1 MSATDDAGVAS
12 AVERGPDDGLARHT
26 ATISSLNLVSRITG
40 FVRMLVVAA
49 VLGTTFLGNTYQSAN
64 SIPNLVFELFAA
76 GALQAVLVPTI
87 VEALA
92 RRGREDA
99 QRVAG
104 LVLGSLLLAMGVVLV
119 AGLAL
124 APLIARALFAGSPA
138 GPDQVRL
145 GTVFLWLFLPQVV
158 FYAAGLVATA
168 VLNADD
174 HFAVPAFAP
183 VINNVIV
190 TAAYAGFWMLRRGAE
205 PSLHLRPIEVAVLAG
220 GTTLGVVAFTTAP
233 VLAARRRGFSLRPR
247 FDRRSKELA
256 QFWRQ
261 GAWAAGY
268 LALTQAL
275 LVTVLVLANR
285 VEGGVVA
292 YQLGFTFFLLP
303 HALVAI
309 PVFTALF
316 PGMARASLAGDDAGY
331 TDLVGRGLTT
341 ITLLVLPATA
351 ALVALAQPL
360 ARLTLFGHS
369 DAGAHQVALA
379 TAAFAP
385 GLLPYGAF
393 LLLTR
398 AAYARTD
405 ARLPALVNLVA
416 TVAGIT
422 AMITAALVLHGD
434 ARIAG
439 LAAAHSAT
447 YVIAAVVLAVLLRRQ
462 VSRPS
467 GLVPVRVMAVAT
479 PAAVVAGVVMAA
491 VAGAVGGSGRLGAL
505 IELTVAG
512 GTGLLVYLGLLWVGS
527 VGDVRRLLAGAS
539 LRG

>member
-1 MSATDDAGVAS
+1 MD
-12 AVERGPDDGLARHT
+12 RLARHT
-26 ATISSLNLVSRITG
+26 ATISLLNLVSRVTG

-87 VEALA
+87 VEALE
-92 RRGREDA
+92 RHGRAEA
-99 QRVAG
+99 ERLAG
-104 LVLGSLLLAMGVVLV
+104 LVLGSLLAALAVALA

-138 GPDQVRL
+138 GGAQVRL
-145 GTVFLWLFLPQVV
+145 GTVFLWLFLPQVL

-174 HFAVPAFAP
+174 HFAVPAVAP
-183 VINNVIV
+183 VINNVVV
-190 TAAYAGFWMLRRGAE
+190 TGAYLGFWHLRHGAA

-220 GTTLGVVAFTTAP
+220 GTTLGVVSFTAAP
-233 VLAARRRGFSLRPR
+233 VLAMWRRGFHVRPR
-247 FDRRSKELA
+247 FARGSTELSH
-256 QFWRQ
+256 FWRQ
-261 GAWAAGY
+261 GAWAAVY
-268 LALTQAL
+268 LALTQVL
-275 LVTVLVLANR
+275 LVTVLILANR

-316 PGMARASLAGDDAGY
+316 PRMARATLAQDDAGY
-331 TDLVGRGLTT
+331 AALVHRGLSTVA
-341 ITLLVLPATA
+341 LLVLPATA
-351 ALVALAQPL
+351 ALLTLAEPL
-360 ARLTLFGHS
+360 ARVALFGRG
-369 DAGAHQVALA
+369 DAGAHQVAMA

-405 ARLPALVNLVA
+405 ARTPALVNVGATAVGVGAMVA
-416 TVAGIT
+416 
-422 AMITAALVLHGD
+422 AALGLHGD
-434 ARIAG
+434 GRIAG
-439 LAAAHSAT
+439 LAAAHSLA
-447 YVIAAVVLAVLLRRQ
+447 YLVGSIVLLLLLLRRRVDREQ
-462 VSRPS
+462 A
-467 GLVPVRVMAVAT
+467 LVPLRAILVALVAALIAGGVMAL
-479 PAAVVAGVVMAA
+479 
-491 VAGAVGGSGRLGAL
+491 VAGALPLNGRLGAL
-505 IELTVAG
+505 GELVAG
-512 GTGLLVYLGLLWVGS
+512 GGAGLVVYLLVVWIGGVGTP
-527 VGDVRRLLAGAS
+527 RQLLAGAS
-539 LRG
+539 VGG